1 MNSLN
6 IDFRDNCL
14 RILTAKDGS
23 VKYTK
28 LIRNFSLDDLKTA
41 KETLASA
48 IKDAGGKRGPVHVIL
63 PSELI
68 TDKTFQIPSMEFGD
82 AKKYIKRELLK
93 ETKGDKFVY
102 GIRKLFPPQRAPG
115 GGQHIIAEYAHGAHI
130 DTYLELL
137 NNCGT
142 SPDIMTSGLEGAL
155 HLFNSFRPVTEGN
168 EAVCDI
174 GTNTIEITVIN
185 NSQLLEYR
193 KISIPH
199 AHDERGES
207 EDQSAGQTDK
217 IIMYRTVDTLYKF
230 IMAYGQDFP
239 QENIS
244 ALWIYGLGSTI
255 EGLADSLSAGLGT
268 KCSLIDAEAGR
279 GNAFSALKGIS
290 ALKRKEAF
298 INLVPADLL
307 AAKTQFLKRLLL
319 AASLSFYIILL
330 TGTYIALDHT
340 EKELKILYDR
350 VSADQAARIATH
362 KTDDVYS
369 TGQHTF
375 AKIVLSSKRIY
386 GVMRDLANVT
396 PPGVTLTGLQVKKV
410 QNVTDIEIN
419 ATIQYTDDTF
429 RDALLSRFLSS
440 LDRSSDMKK
449 TLPPEIV
456 VSQSAVRQKDPLKEM
471 PKVVL
476 VKATYEVVR

>member
-6 IDFRDNCL
+6 IDFSDNCL
-14 RILTAKDGS
+14 RILAAKNNS
-23 VKYTK
+23 VSYTK

-41 KETLASA
+41 KETLSSA
-48 IKDAGGKRGPVHVIL
+48 IKDAGGKRGTVHVIL

-102 GIRKLFPPQRAPG
+102 GIRKLFPPQKAPG
-115 GGQHIIAEYAHGAHI
+115 DGQHIIAEYVHKAHI
-130 DTYLELL
+130 DTYLDLL
-137 NNCGT
+137 NSCGI

-174 GTNTIEITVIN
+174 GTNTIEVTIIN

-193 KISIPH
+193 KIPIPH
-199 AHDERGES
+199 VQDEKSEGE
-207 EDQSAGQTDK
+207 DPSAGQSDK
-217 IIMYRTVDTLYKF
+217 IKMYRIIDTLYKF
-230 IMAYGQDFP
+230 LMAYGQDFT
-239 QENIS
+239 QENLS
-244 ALWIYGLGSTI
+244 TLWLCGIGSTI
-255 EGLADSLSAGLGT
+255 EGIADSLSAGLGI
-268 KCSLIDAEAGR
+268 KCSLIDADAGR

-290 ALKRKEAF
+290 ALKRKDAF
-298 INLVPADLL
+298 INLIPEDLL

-319 AASLSFYIILL
+319 AASLSFYIVLL
-330 TGTYIALDHT
+330 TGAYSALDHT
-340 EKELKILYDR
+340 EKGLKILYER
-350 VSADQAARIATH
+350 VSADQAFRIAKH
-362 KTDDVYS
+362 KTDDVYA
-369 TGQHTF
+369 TGQATF
-375 AKIVLSSKRIY
+375 SKIASGSRGIY
-386 GVMRDLANVT
+386 SVMRDLANLT
-396 PPGVTLTGLQVKKV
+396 PAGVTLTGLQVKKV
-410 QNVTDIEIN
+410 QNVTHIEIN
-419 ATIQYTDDTF
+419 ATIQYTDENF
-429 RDALLSRFLSS
+429 KDALLSRFLTS

-471 PKVVL
+471 PKVVF
-476 VKATYEVVR
+476 VKATYEVLR